1 VLPFEK
7 NGYYTVNG
15 QIYSNKINAL
25 FAGTQ
30 SNTHPEWVFNDRV
43 FDKTLWNVEPIA
55 DITTLY
61 QRRAKEL
68 RERYDYIILMY
79 SAGVDSHN
87 VLNSFISQGLKVD
100 ELVISWPVELSKKY
114 SNDISDR
121 SAKNYISEWTYL
133 IDPQIKWISVYY
145 PFIKITV
152 IDSST
157 DIASNSY
164 AEADFFEFENYYGIA
179 SMNRWPKFSKKLK
192 QICSEHTNSVVLNG
206 LDKPQLSH
214 KDQNLYMFFV
224 DTLIQ
229 LKSSDDLTVEYFYW
243 SPDATDILRK
253 QGHLIYQYFLQ
264 NKQLIPLLN
273 NRNDQLLQI
282 INQTIYPI
290 FDPKR
295 FQTRKQRYVLH
306 NEQYSF
312 LNDLADHDT
321 QRVMDKWS
329 SQWNNFNLAIDR
341 KYRRYVDGLF
351 DGFVG
356 FVTPQYYIGNFK

>member
-1 VLPFEK
+1 
-7 NGYYTVNG
+7 
-15 QIYSNKINAL
+15 
-25 FAGTQ
+25 
-30 SNTHPEWVFNDRV
+30 
-43 FDKTLWNVEPIA
+43 
-55 DITTLY
+55 
-61 QRRAKEL
+61 
-68 RERYDYIILMY
+68 
-79 SAGVDSHN
+79 
-87 VLNSFISQGLKVD
+87 
-100 ELVISWPVELSKKY
+100 
-114 SNDISDR
+114 
-121 SAKNYISEWTYL
+121 
-133 IDPQIKWISVYY
+133 
-145 PFIKITV
+145 
-152 IDSST
+152 
-157 DIASNSY
+157 
-164 AEADFFEFENYYGIA
+164 
-179 SMNRWPKFSKKLK
+179 
-192 QICSEHTNSVVLNG
+192 VLNG